1 MKWTSIALLAAVV
14 CAFGCQKG
22 SFSERTST
30 TTGSTGAGTSVL
42 RYPIQ
47 TNPTSLDPGMTQDG
61 DTLDVIQQVYEGLVG
76 WGPDNQVH
84 GILAENW
91 DVSPDGK
98 KYTFHLKKGVKFHS
112 GREVTADDFKWSI
125 ERNTDIALASPVT
138 GYLTDIVGVD
148 AKIAK
153 NSKVK
158 DISGYKVI
166 DPSTIEITLKEPTPY
181 FLGKLT
187 YLISAVMDKDVTPVG
202 KPMTDLKQMIGTGPF
217 KMSKYERNQ
226 IVVVTRNDDYHG
238 GKPKLDAIERPII
251 LDASTRLAK
260 YKTGELDMTFLQ
272 RQDVEG
278 INADPVLKDQMK
290 QFDRPSIYYIAMNQ
304 LVYAPFKDKKVR
316 QAFAMALNKDN
327 MVNTLMNGQNRVAN
341 SIVPP
346 GCLGYRENAKVYP
359 YDPEAAKKLLAEAGY
374 ANAKG
379 MPTLELYFRES
390 VPDVK
395 LIAEAAQ
402 RDLKAN
408 LNVDVKLMPLEW
420 AAYLQKFNAKQL
432 PFYHMRWAAD
442 YLDPQNFL
450 SYMLATWGPEN
461 KLGYNNPEFD
471 QNCKMGDTTM
481 EWEKRAPYYAK
492 AEDIVLQDAVWV
504 PIYFQKDNEL
514 HSPRLSG
521 MRESLFGHLPH
532 TTTALEAK

>member
-1 MKWTSIALLAAVV
+1 MKWTSIALLAAAL
-14 CAFGCQKG
+14 CAVGCQKG
-22 SFSERTST
+22 GFSSRQ
-30 TTGSTGAGTSVL
+30 TGGSGTAGNIL

-76 WGPDNQVH
+76 WGPDNQPH
-84 GILAENW
+84 GILAESW

-98 KYTFHLKKGVKFHS
+98 VYTFHLKKGVKFHS

-125 ERNTDIALASPVT
+125 ERNTDPALASPVT
-138 GYLTDIVGVD
+138 GYINDIVGVD
-148 AKIAK
+148 E
-153 NSKVK
+153 KVSGK
-158 DISGYKVI
+158 AQEISGYKVI
-166 DPSTIEITLKEPTPY
+166 DPATIEITLKEPTPY

-187 YLISAVMDKDVTPVG
+187 YLVSAVMDKDVAPMGTQ
-202 KPMTDLKQMIGTGPF
+202 MTDLNQMVGTGPF
-217 KMSKYERNQ
+217 KMSKYERST
-226 IVVVTRNDDYHG
+226 IVVLTRNDAYHG
-238 GKPKLDAIERPII
+238 GAPKLDGIERPII

-260 YKTGELDMTFLQ
+260 YKTGELDLTFLQ
-272 RQDVEG
+272 RQDVAGVE
-278 INADPVLKDQMK
+278 NDPSLKDQIK
-290 QFDRPSIYYIAMNQ
+290 QFDRPSIYYVGMNQ
-304 LVYAPFKDKKVR
+304 LAYAPFKDRRVR

-327 MVNTLMNGQNRVAN
+327 MVNTLMNGQNTVAN

-346 GCLGYRENAKVYP
+346 GCLGHREDAKVFAYN
-359 YDPEAAKKLLAEAGY
+359 PEEAKKLLAQAGF
-374 ANAKG
+374 ADGKG
-379 MPTLELYFRES
+379 MPALELYFRES

-395 LIAEAAQ
+395 LIAEAVQ
-402 RDLKAN
+402 RDLKQN
-408 LNVDVKLMPLEW
+408 LNVDVKLMPVEW
-420 AAYLQKFNAKQL
+420 GAYLTKFNKKEL

-471 QNCKMGDTTM
+471 RLCKLGDTTLD
-481 EWEKRAPYYAK
+481 WEKRAPAYAQ
-492 AEDIVLQDAVWV
+492 AEDIVLQDAAWV
-504 PIYFQKDNEL
+504 PIYFQRDTEL
-514 HSPRLSG
+514 HSKRLTG